1 MQQFA
6 MQTSSSVPEAPTGL
20 SVAERVGHDSDVN
33 DHLQLFTSADAH
45 KPDSLMEQQ
54 LAMSVR
60 FLQNASKE
68 ASSML
73 SSLRKSQVKQRKA
86 TATSAAR
93 SLNHGVRQIA
103 ALRVVKPPA
112 PIGVVPRML
121 DQLKRRCARLL
132 ITTPRG
138 QDSKCVSLP
147 SSQSVQRAP
156 AAVAFNSKGV
166 RQILE
171 HWNNRSAFAAL
182 DQGLVDANQS
192 GLTLNA
198 SAASD
203 QCSKLTLL
211 VWRLPAHPQP
221 QPSESD
227 RDLAPTTTPLLVQAW
242 HVIPVTQLE
251 AAEYH
256 HIPVG
261 LRESLV
267 NDVLR
272 NRISSSLTALM
283 ESLTSQELDV
293 TRADFHTI

>member
-1 MQQFA
+1 

-20 SVAERVGHDSDVN
+20 SVAELTHNSDVN
-33 DHLQLFTSADAH
+33 DHLQLFTSAHAH

-86 TATSAAR
+86 TSAAR
-93 SLNHGVRQIA
+93 SLKHGVRQIA

-132 ITTPRG
+132 ITAPRG
-138 QDSKCVSLP
+138 QDSECVSLP

-156 AAVAFNSKGV
+156 AAVVFNSKGV

-171 HWNNRSAFAAL
+171 HWNNRSAFAAPE
-182 DQGLVDANQS
+182 QGLANANIS
-192 GLTLNA
+192 DLTLNA
-198 SAASD
+198 PAASD

-221 QPSESD
+221 RPFESD
-227 RDLAPTTTPLLVQAW
+227 RDLAPTTAPLLVQAW